1 MHPWEVSLQSRT
13 ARAFAGN
20 LRDEAKLQ
28 AAVISKNAVRGS
40 RNSNVG
46 VRIDE
51 IRRAQASS
59 LLSAIASSN
68 GQSRMP

>member
-1 MHPWEVSLQSRT
+1 MHPREVSLQSRT
-13 ARAFAGN
+13 ARTFAGN
-20 LRDEAKLQ
+20 LGNEAKLQ
-28 AAVISKNAVRGS
+28 AAVISKNAVRVS

-51 IRRAQASS
+51 IQRAQASS